1 MASALVKPD
10 TPVWMQTG
18 QENGSG
24 TVLTIG
30 AGLGTILLMLAVLGL
45 LQAAVGASRASTAA
59 DMAALAGADTI
70 RGLRQGDPCAVAA
83 EVTARNGAELATCVP
98 EVSTLSVLVEVRAEA
113 GALLPWP
120 PTASARAGPPG

>member
-1 MASALVKPD
+1 MASAPAKPD
-10 TPVWMQTG
+10 TPAWMQTR

-30 AGLGTILLMLAVLGL
+30 AGFGTILLMLAVLGL
-45 LQAAVGASRASTAA
+45 LQAAVGASRAGTAA

-70 RGLRQGDPCAVAA
+70 RGLRPGDPCAVAA

-98 EVSTLSVLVEVRAEA
+98 EVRTLSVLVEVRAEA
-113 GALLPWP
+113 GVLLPWP